1 MDHFLPYECNLT
13 TRDIVKYYHSLRPK
27 FKYKEILEIVT
38 RRHDRQLSFRSL
50 KRILFQENLNRKR
63 NISESDLEE
72 AVQNELRTSNSLL
85 GYRQMT
91 EILSVKYKINVSRES
106 VRKTLLRVD
115 PDGVAVRQR
124 RLIKRRVYITDGPGD
139 IYHID
144 GNDKLKRWGFAIHGA
159 VDGFSRKV
167 MWLVVSTTNND
178 PLVIGNLFLS
188 CVKRHRVAPI
198 TLRMDCGN
206 ENIYCEDLQVFFTGS
221 ERSYMYAKST
231 RNQRI
236 ESFWARLKKFK
247 TSWWID
253 FFQHMTKSG
262 LYHPDVMAH
271 QELLLFCFLPV
282 IQLELNDF
290 FTTWNSRNVRKS
302 ASGPGGKPDMLFQFP
317 TTTGHGHQGKVVS
330 QRDIEIAEEILKIDE
345 PPRYKNRDFHL
356 WA

>member
-144 GNDKLKRWGFAIHGA
+144 GNDKMKR
-159 VDGFSRKV
+159 
-167 MWLVVSTTNND
+167 
-178 PLVIGNLFLS
+178 
-188 CVKRHRVAPI
+188 
-198 TLRMDCGN
+198 
-206 ENIYCEDLQVFFTGS
+206 
-221 ERSYMYAKST
+221 
-231 RNQRI
+231 
-236 ESFWARLKKFK
+236 
-247 TSWWID
+247 
-253 FFQHMTKSG
+253 
-262 LYHPDVMAH
+262 
-271 QELLLFCFLPV
+271 
-282 IQLELNDF
+282 
-290 FTTWNSRNVRKS
+290 
-302 ASGPGGKPDMLFQFP
+302 
-317 TTTGHGHQGKVVS
+317 
-330 QRDIEIAEEILKIDE
+330 
-345 PPRYKNRDFHL
+345 
-356 WA
+356 